1 MNTLAFEDIKVAI
14 EYRLEQIYEIL
25 GELEYEYMECSAQE
39 FYDYVVGETFTEG
52 RVTMRDILGN
62 EYLML
67 HEIVEICELKKNG
80 IEINQKTIMNTNKEI
95 IYTCHF
101 YAMGFELD
109 YSLLLEDFYW
119 LKHRLGHHEKLLDDE
134 LNLPSRLK
142 DRGTEI
148 YNAYEQ
154 YMNY

>member
-1 MNTLAFEDIKVAI
+1 MSTLAFESIKNAI
-14 EYRLEQIYEIL
+14 EYRLDQIYEIL
-25 GELEYEYMECSAQE
+25 GELEYEYIKCSALE
-39 FYDYVVGETFTEG
+39 FYDYVIGETFTEG

-67 HEIVEICELKKNG
+67 HETVEISELKKNG
-80 IEINQKTIMNTNKEI
+80 IEINQKTIINSNKET

-119 LKHRLGHHEKLLDDE
+119 LKHRLGYHEKIIGDK
-134 LNLPSRLK
+134 LNLPNRLK
-142 DRGTEI
+142 DRGNEI
-148 YNAYEQ
+148 FNAFEQ
-154 YMNY
+154 YMDY

>member
-1 MNTLAFEDIKVAI
+1 MSKLAFEDIKDAI
-14 EYRLEQIYEIL
+14 EYRLKQIYEIL
-25 GELEYEYMECSAQE
+25 RELEYEYSECTTQE
-39 FYDYVVGETFTEG
+39 FYDYVVGEAFIEN
-52 RVTMRDILGN
+52 RVTLRDILGN

-67 HEIVEICELKKNG
+67 HETVEISELKKNG
-80 IEINQKTIMNTNKEI
+80 IEINQKTIMTTEKET

-119 LKHRLGHHEKLLDDE
+119 LKHRLGYHEKLLNDE
-134 LNLPSRLK
+134 QNLPSILK

-148 YNAYEQ
+148 YNAYEE
-154 YMNY
+154 YINY